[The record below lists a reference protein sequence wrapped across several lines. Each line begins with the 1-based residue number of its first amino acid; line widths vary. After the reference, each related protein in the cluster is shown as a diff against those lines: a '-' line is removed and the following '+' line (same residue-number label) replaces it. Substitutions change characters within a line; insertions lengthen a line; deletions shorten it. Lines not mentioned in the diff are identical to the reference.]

1 MNPLHH
7 ACAHEFADRP
17 PPTPE
22 EEARLGE
29 ALDQIFKRKDSKMT
43 QAKQTVDMNEVI
55 TKSAE
60 AANELLGQDGW
71 NIVRGL
77 HAAAIDSIN
86 QTGLFVLPVMTNL
99 DDYKLTLTDPV
110 GFEQRLDT
118 LTTDIANLMVTVKA
132 LGVKSEGKTGKP
144 TAEEL
149 DLIGKLTM
157 DYTRVQGFIETT
169 VQPLILV
176 LADELE
182 AVGITELNVAGK
194 KYV

>member
-1 MNPLHH
+1 
-7 ACAHEFADRP
+7 
-17 PPTPE
+17 
-22 EEARLGE
+22 
-29 ALDQIFKRKDSKMT
+29 MT

-86 QTGLFVLPVMTNL
+86 QTGFFVLPVMTNL
-99 DDYKLTLTDPV
+99 DDYKLTLTDPA